1 MEFLTVGQLSKRA
14 NVTIRTIRYYDQIQ
28 LLTPE
33 YRHANGRRY
42 YTENDLKRLEKICL
56 LKTLSFSLED
66 IKTVLNKE
74 TFKELLL
81 QHQRQI
87 QSDIKEEE
95 NTLKNI
101 QTLLNSIEIEGEFNW
116 ELLLPLFKR
125 KEHNRGLHFNEEEQ
139 KTISRLPKM
148 EQNDISIKQWINLMK
163 RIEWSIKNGI
173 SPLSEEGRLIAE
185 DSLLLSELVFQ
196 GNKELGEKFW
206 EIRKSEDQSA
216 SAGLY
221 PINAEVLAFL
231 DEAIASIPNYSIH
244 ASNADQA

>member
-42 YTENDLKRLEKICL
+42 YSANDLKRLEKICL
-56 LKTLSFSLED
+56 LKALSFSLDD

-74 TFKELLL
+74 SFKELLL
-81 QHQRQI
+81 QHQQQI
-87 QSDIKEEE
+87 QADIKEEE

-125 KEHNRGLHFNEEEQ
+125 KEHNRGSHFNEEEQ
-139 KTISRLPKM
+139 KTINKLPKM
-148 EQNDISIKQWINLMK
+148 EQNDISMKQWINLMK
-163 RIEWSIKNGI
+163 RIEWSLEKGV

-196 GNKELGEKFW
+196 GNKELEGKFW
-206 EIRKSEDQSA
+206 EIRKSKEGSA

-221 PINAEVLAFL
+221 PINEDVLTFL
-231 DEAIASIPNYSIH
+231 DEAIASVTECTR
-244 ASNADQA
+244 